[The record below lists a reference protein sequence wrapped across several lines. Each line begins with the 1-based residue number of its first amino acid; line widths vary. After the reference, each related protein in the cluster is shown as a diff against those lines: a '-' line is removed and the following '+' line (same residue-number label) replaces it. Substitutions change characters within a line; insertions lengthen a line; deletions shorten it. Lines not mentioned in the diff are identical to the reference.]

1 MAHRLTTTRGAA
13 AIVALVMILVI
24 TASWWALALWPLSEQ
39 TPDWLAR
46 TRYVCFGATLRG
58 LPDAGGWTLL
68 VGQPVGM
75 LVMLFAVWGAEVRA
89 GMRALLGKVVGQLSV
104 GVGAAAILAGSIGVG
119 MRVRDAGAEPFASSP
134 ATALASELTRVDDL
148 PPRLE
153 LVNQDGRTVTLKEFA
168 GRAVLVTFAFGHC
181 ETVCP
186 IVVRAAL
193 DAMDNLAQVAPE
205 RTPAVL
211 VVTLDPWRDT
221 PSRLASIA
229 RQWGM
234 SGDAHALSG
243 EVEVVERTLNA
254 WRIPRVRN
262 GRTGD
267 ISHPAL
273 VYVIGPGGRITY
285 VVSGTATQ
293 IIAAVRA
300 L

>member
-1 MAHRLTTTRGAA
+1 MAPRGAA
-13 AIVALVMILVI
+13 AIAALIAILAI
-24 TASWWALALWPLSEQ
+24 TASWWALALWPLNEQ
-39 TPDWLAR
+39 TPEWLAR

-75 LVMLFAVWGAEVRA
+75 LVMLFAVWGEDVRA
-89 GMRALLGKVVGQLSV
+89 GMRALLARVSGQLSV
-104 GVGAAAILAGSIGVG
+104 GVVAAALVAGFVAVGV
-119 MRVRDAGAEPFASSP
+119 RVRDAGAEPFASSP
-134 ATALASELTRVDDL
+134 SAATASALTRINDL

-153 LVNQDGRTVTLKEFA
+153 LVDQHGRVVTLQQFA

-193 DAMDNLAQVAPE
+193 DASDKLQLVAPE
-205 RTPAVL
+205 RVPVVL

-221 PSRLASIA
+221 PSRLPSIA

-234 SGDAHALSG
+234 SGEARVLGG
-243 EVEVVERTLNA
+243 EVETLERTLNA

-262 GRTGD
+262 GKTGD

-273 VYVIGPGGRITY
+273 VYVIGPGGRINY
-285 VVSGTATQ
+285 VVPGAAEH
-293 IIAAVRA
+293 IVAAVRA